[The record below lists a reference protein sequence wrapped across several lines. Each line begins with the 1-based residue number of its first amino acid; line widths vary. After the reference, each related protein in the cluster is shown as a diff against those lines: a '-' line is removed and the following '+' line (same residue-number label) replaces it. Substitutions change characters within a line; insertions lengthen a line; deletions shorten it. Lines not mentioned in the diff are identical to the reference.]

1 MEWRKR
7 CRFEGEAVVMVS
19 ESENESEGLHKREA

>member
-19 ESENESEGLHKREA
+19 DSESEGLPKREA